1 MNLNV
6 VYRLS
11 HGWICENSKLSI
23 KMVMNE
29 QELRLLY
36 KTGYKKNYMKV
47 KKTEQ
52 KRESLLLLRE
62 K

>member
-1 MNLNV
+1 
-6 VYRLS
+6 
-11 HGWICENSKLSI
+11 
-23 KMVMNE
+23 MNE